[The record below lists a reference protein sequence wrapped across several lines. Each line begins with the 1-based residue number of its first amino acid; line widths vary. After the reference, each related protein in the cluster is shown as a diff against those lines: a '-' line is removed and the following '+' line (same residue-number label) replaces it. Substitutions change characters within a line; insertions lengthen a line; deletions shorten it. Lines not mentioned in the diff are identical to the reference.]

1 MCVCNACIL
10 VSVHVS
16 IVWVVHVCIANILQS
31 TISRASEALAPT
43 VAHMKGIL
51 YMCKYSLY
59 YSCMFDALPEPG
71 IGKEDNPPWLICWA
85 FPLSCLL
92 PLLELTSSLTK
103 PPTRHV
109 CTDDICSS
117 TCGIGSERESLPAY
131 SLLLREA
138 FIHTKMSWC
147 LDKCNGFSIILVHL
161 DYNEYRITEH
171 VLLWTLKASSNYPL
185 RLLL

>member
-1 MCVCNACIL
+1 MFVSLISCRAQSHRLLKHLLLQLHTWKESSICANTVFIIHACL
-10 VSVHVS
+10 TLCLS
-16 IVWVVHVCIANILQS
+16 Q
-31 TISRASEALAPT
+31 
-43 VAHMKGIL
+43 
-51 YMCKYSLY
+51 
-59 YSCMFDALPEPG
+59 
-71 IGKEDNPPWLICWA
+71 DNPPWLICWA

-117 TCGIGSERESLPAY
+117 TCGTGSERESLPAY

-161 DYNEYRITEH
+161 VYNEYRITEH
-171 VLLWTLKASSNYPL
+171 VLLWTLKSIIQLSIEAALVGRNRGLVPCLPNACSVFL
-185 RLLL
+185 EL